1 MSSVQIAPV
10 VTVALRSESSLSLEQ
25 DYDLASRH
33 ACLIAEYD
41 DYMAAAGYSTGYYRL
56 KERRSAAR
64 SFLRHFPDPEQWLAL
79 PVEQQLR
86 CPPPHRTFVHYL
98 FLRHLLPM
106 PAPYILAGYHK
117 LGEMAIRLMERE
129 AYERYQAMGKSLGYC
144 ESDIRRQFQCL
155 VYLMAWAQK
164 PMDAITSADLAGFT
178 EALKVAFAASN
189 HRRKPSCLRNG
200 LPAQWSHQLVEMPKV
215 LFYLGILP
223 SRAARRAR
231 QKTFDERWMGVPEPV
246 RATLRRY
253 LGQLAL
259 VFQPRSMVHEEARLH
274 RFFAWLARAMPDIT
288 SVSEI
293 KRCHIEAFKE
303 YLRWLPPH
311 PRFHRPPG
319 ATLKPETVAH
329 TLRSLANF
337 FCRIAE
343 WEWQEAPNTN
353 LIFQR
358 DIPPTDGPRPRFLDE
373 KDAAR
378 FLSAARQHPDLFTR
392 VCGITLLRTGL
403 RKSEFLNLTADCI
416 VQIGN
421 SFWLRVPLVKFRHE
435 RYVPLHPEVKQLLE
449 EWISQQPALKP
460 MDFLFTRHGER
471 IGRSR
476 VDAAVQRIA
485 AEAGIT
491 SKVTPHRLRHTLAT
505 LAINRGMTLESI
517 ANLLGHRSLSMSLVY
532 ARISNRTVHEEYS
545 AVTQQLEHLCGQPST
560 LPATAEGPEMRQL
573 RHETHWRLLGN
584 GYCTRPDGVPC
595 EYEAICESCSCF
607 VTTQD
612 FLPTLYS
619 QKQDADEKGHT
630 ERAHIIN
637 QLIQKVE
644 SSQ

>member
-1 MSSVQIAPV
+1 
-10 VTVALRSESSLSLEQ
+10 
-25 DYDLASRH
+25 
-33 ACLIAEYD
+33 
-41 DYMAAAGYSTGYYRL
+41 
-56 KERRSAAR
+56 
-64 SFLRHFPDPEQWLAL
+64 
-79 PVEQQLR
+79 
-86 CPPPHRTFVHYL
+86 
-98 FLRHLLPM
+98 
-106 PAPYILAGYHK
+106 
-117 LGEMAIRLMERE
+117 
-129 AYERYQAMGKSLGYC
+129 MGKSLGYR
-144 ESDIRRQFQCL
+144 ESDIRRQFQGL
-155 VYLMAWAQK
+155 LYLMAWAQK
-164 PMDAITSADLAGFT
+164 PMDAITPGDLADFT
-178 EALKVAFAASN
+178 DALKAGFAVSN

-200 LPAQWSHQLVEMPKV
+200 LPAQWSHQLTEMPKV
-215 LFYLGILP
+215 LFHLGILP
-223 SRAARRAR
+223 SRFPRRAR
-231 QKTFDERWMGVPEPV
+231 QKTFDERWADVPEPV

-274 RFFAWLARAMPDIT
+274 RFFSWLARAMPDIT

-329 TLRSLANF
+329 TLRSLGNF

-343 WEWQEAPNTN
+343 WEWEEAPNTN

-358 DIPPTDGPRPRFLDE
+358 DIPPTDAPRPRFLDE
-373 KDAAR
+373 KDSAR
-378 FLSAARQHPDLFTR
+378 FLAAARSHPDLFTR
-392 VCGITLLRTGL
+392 VCGVTLLRTGL

-421 SFWLRVPLVKFRHE
+421 SHWLRVPLVKFRHE

-460 MDFLFTRHGER
+460 MDFLFTWHGDR
-471 IGRSR
+471 MGRGR
-476 VDAAVQRIA
+476 VDAAVRRIA
-485 AEAGIT
+485 KDAGIT

-532 ARISNRTVHEEYS
+532 ARISNRTVHQEYS
-545 AVTQQLEHLCGQPST
+545 AVTQQLEHLCGQSSM

-573 RHETHWRLLGN
+573 RQETHWRLLGN

-595 EYEAICESCSCF
+595 EYEIICESCSCF
-607 VTTQD
+607 VTTRD

-644 SSQ
+644 SFQ

>member
-1 MSSVQIAPV
+1 MSSVLTAPV
-10 VTVALRSESSLSLEQ
+10 AIVAPKPGDRLSLEQ
-25 DYDLASRH
+25 DYDLVSRH
-33 ACLIAEYD
+33 ACLIAEYE
-41 DYMAAAGYSTGYYRL
+41 DYMAAAGYSTGYYAL

-64 SFLRHFPDPEQWLAL
+64 SFLRHFPDPNRWLEL

-86 CPPPHRTFVHYL
+86 SPPPHRTFVHYL

-106 PAPYILAGYHK
+106 PAPYILAGYHQMC
-117 LGEMAIRLMERE
+117 EMAIRLMERE
-129 AYERYQAMGKSLGYC
+129 TYHRYQAMAKRLGYR

-178 EALKVAFAASN
+178 EALKAAYAAPN
-189 HRRKPSCLRNG
+189 HKRKVSHLRDG
-200 LPAQWSHQLVEMPKV
+200 LPVHWSYQLVEMPKV

-223 SRAARRAR
+223 SRLPRRAR
-231 QKTFDERWMGVPEPV
+231 QKTFDERWAGVPEPV

-274 RFFAWLARAMPDIT
+274 RFFAWLARAMPDVT
-288 SVSEI
+288 SVSQI

-329 TLRSLANF
+329 TLRSLGNF

-343 WEWQEAPNTN
+343 WEWEEAPNTN

-358 DIPPTDGPRPRFLDE
+358 DIPPTDAPRPRFLDE

-378 FLSAARQHPDLFTR
+378 FLAVARSHPDLFTR
-392 VCGITLLRTGL
+392 LCGVTLLRTGL
-403 RKSEFLNLTADCI
+403 RKSEFLNLTTDCI

-421 SFWLRVPLVKFRHE
+421 SHWLRVPLVKFRHE

-449 EWISQQPALKP
+449 EWISQRPALKP
-460 MDFLFTRHGER
+460 MDFIFTRHGER
-471 IGRSR
+471 MSRER
-476 VDAAVQRIA
+476 VDKAVWRIA

-545 AVTQQLEHLCGQPST
+545 AVTEQLEHLCGQLSM

-573 RHETHWRLLGN
+573 RKETHWRLLGN

-595 EYEAICESCSCF
+595 EYETICESCSCF
-607 VTTQD
+607 VTTRE

-619 QKQDADEKGHT
+619 QKQDADEKGQT
-630 ERAHIIN
+630 QRAQIFS

>member
-10 VTVALRSESSLSLEQ
+10 AIAPKPGDSLSLDQ
-25 DYDLASRH
+25 DYNLAPRH
-33 ACLIAEYD
+33 ACLITEYC

-64 SFLRHFPDPEQWLAL
+64 SFLRHFPNPEQWLEL
-79 PVEQQLR
+79 SVEQQLR
-86 CPPPHRTFVHYL
+86 CSASHRTFVNYL

-106 PAPYILAGYHK
+106 PAPYILAGHHWM
-117 LGEMAIRLMERE
+117 GDMAIRLMERE
-129 AYERYQAMGKSLGYC
+129 TYHRYQTMAKRLGYN

-164 PMDAITSADLAGFT
+164 PMDAITMGDLADFK
-178 EALKVAFAASN
+178 ESLKAAFAAPS
-189 HRRKPSCLRNG
+189 HKRKVSRLRDG
-200 LPAQWSHQLVEMPKV
+200 LPVHWSYQLVEMPKV
-215 LFYLGILP
+215 LFHLGILP
-223 SRAARRAR
+223 SRSSRQSQ
-231 QKTFDERWMGVPEPV
+231 QKTFDERWSGIPEQV
-246 RATLRRY
+246 QATLRRY

-259 VFQPRSMVHEEARLH
+259 VFQPRSLVQEECRLH
-274 RFFAWLARAMPDIT
+274 RFFSWLAGAMPDIT

-329 TLRSLANF
+329 TLRSLGNF

-343 WEWQEAPNTN
+343 WEWEEAPNTS

-378 FLSAARQHPDLFTR
+378 FLRAAQSHPDLFTR
-392 VCGITLLRTGL
+392 VCGVTLLRTGL

-416 VQIGN
+416 VQIG
-421 SFWLRVPLVKFRHE
+421 SGYWLRVPLVKFRHE

-449 EWISQQPALKP
+449 EWICQQPALQP
-460 MDFLFTRHGER
+460 TDFLFTRHGER
-471 IGRSR
+471 IGRGR
-476 VDAAVQRIA
+476 VDAAVRHIA
-485 AEAGIT
+485 ADAGVAG
-491 SKVTPHRLRHTLAT
+491 KVTPHRLRHTLAT
-505 LAINRGMTLESI
+505 LAINRGMSLESI
-517 ANLLGHRSLSMSLVY
+517 ANLLGHRSLSMTLVY
-532 ARISNRTVHEEYS
+532 ARISNRTVHQEYS
-545 AVTQQLEHLCGQPST
+545 AVSQQLEHLCGQPSL

-573 RHETHWRLLGN
+573 RQETHWRLLGN

-595 EYEAICESCSCF
+595 EYETICESCSCF
-607 VTTQD
+607 VTTRD

-630 ERAHIIN
+630 ERALIIN